1 MKAPSA
7 KSIDRHKDV
16 KRAKCPICRK
26 LAAQDYRPFCGKRCA
41 DVDLN
46 RWLDGRYV
54 VPGESLGAEPK
65 DDGAEAE

>member
-7 KSIDRHKDV
+7 KPVDRHKDV
-16 KRAKCPICRK
+16 KRAKCPTCGK
-26 LAAQDYRPFCGKRCA
+26 PALQDYRPFCGKRCA

-54 VPGESLGAEPK
+54 VPGESLGAGPVEEP
-65 DDGAEAE
+65 ES

>member
-7 KSIDRHKDV
+7 KPSDRQKDV
-16 KRAKCPICRK
+16 KHPKCPLCGK
-26 LAAQDYRPFCGKRCA
+26 LASDSYRPFCGKRCA

-54 VPGESLGAEPK
+54 VPGESLGADPE
-65 DDGAEAE
+65 DADAE